1 MSKCKNCFCDCHCNV
16 KEHSDDNGV
25 CQCLQCAC
33 ISTALNNEECESCQ

>member
-25 CQCLQCAC
+25 CACTQCIC
-33 ISTALNNEECESCQ
+33 IPTALNNDECESCQ